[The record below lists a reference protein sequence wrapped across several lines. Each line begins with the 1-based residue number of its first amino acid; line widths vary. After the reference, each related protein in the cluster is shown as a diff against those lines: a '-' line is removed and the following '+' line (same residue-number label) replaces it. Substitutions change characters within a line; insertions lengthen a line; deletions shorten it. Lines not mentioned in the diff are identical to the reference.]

1 MEFFSNSEEEE
12 QQTKVRVIN
21 QKLQMWYLTVADTAC
36 GAVIAKLF
44 YVAAWLSAEITSLLA
59 TLTPEPLLFKVAF
72 TYLDLTQN
80 IVMTRQLPE
89 SYSWDHSAEYR

>member
-1 MEFFSNSEEEE
+1 
-12 QQTKVRVIN
+12 
-21 QKLQMWYLTVADTAC
+21 
-36 GAVIAKLF
+36 VIAKLF

-89 SYSWDHSAEYR
+89 SYS